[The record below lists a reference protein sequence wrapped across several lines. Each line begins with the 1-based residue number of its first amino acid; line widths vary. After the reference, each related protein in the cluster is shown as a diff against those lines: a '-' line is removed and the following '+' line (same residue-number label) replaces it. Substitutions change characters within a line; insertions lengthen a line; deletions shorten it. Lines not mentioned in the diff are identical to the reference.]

1 MWKIYASAKGLG
13 KVSYPLRAPSALL
26 GVVLMVVH
34 HLEQGLAFHWV
45 DYVVI
50 VAMLLTPHVYLWWYV
65 RSGNN
70 KKIALNQIHFDFFL
84 SGLTIGVLDLSVVP
98 SVMFALSIFT
108 TNVAVRGFNKLHWA
122 LLMPVGALIVVAL
135 QGFHYDFSST
145 PLMKLLS
152 ISYEVVH
159 ASVLSY
165 VSYLFAKYQFESKTI
180 IAGQAAE
187 ISEKNNEIFKQSVE
201 LKALNESLQSLNA
214 HLEERV
220 KERTREIELKNEKLA
235 EYAFM
240 NAHKLSEPL
249 STIVGLV
256 RLLEEKKVSDAERQ
270 AIIQRIH
277 IAAAELNAILK
288 EIMDRLIEDELL
300 TRDRS

>member
-1 MWKIYASAKGLG
+1 MWKIYTSAKGLG
-13 KVSYPLRAPSALL
+13 KVSYPLRAPSALWS
-26 GVVLMVVH
+26 VVLMVVH
-34 HLEQGLAFHWV
+34 HVERGLAFHWV
-45 DYVVI
+45 DYAVI
-50 VAMLLTPHVYLWWYV
+50 AAMLLAPHLYLWWYV

-70 KKIALNQIHFDFFL
+70 KKLALNQIHFDFFL

-122 LLMPVGALIVVAL
+122 LLMPLGAFVAVGL

-145 PLMKLLS
+145 PLMKFLS
-152 ISYEVVH
+152 IAYEVVH

-165 VSYLFAKYQFESKTI
+165 VSYVFAKYQFESKTI

-187 ISEKNNEIFKQSVE
+187 ISEKNDEIFKQSVE
-201 LKALNESLQSLNA
+201 LKALNESLQSLNV

-256 RLLEEKKVSDAERQ
+256 RLLEEQKVSVAERQ
-270 AIIQRIH
+270 EIIQKIH
-277 IAAAELNAILK
+277 AAAEELNAILK
-288 EIMDRLIEDELL
+288 EIMERLIKDELL
-300 TRDRS
+300 EKKG